1 MGTKSTPFGAFLAL
15 GGVVVQTLP
24 YGSNVCVLTVV
35 GKGRGARQTDRQT
48 EAQERERQTDRQTDR
63 DRQTETEREVC
74 FFNNMIPC
82 GDIKCHKCQM

>member
-35 GKGRGARQTDRQT
+35 GKGRGG
-48 EAQERERQTDRQTDR
+48 QTDRQTDR
-63 DRQTETEREVC
+63 GTGERERDRQTDRQRQTNRDRKRSM
-74 FFNNMIPC
+74 FL
-82 GDIKCHKCQM
+82 

>member
-63 DRQTETEREVC
+63 QRQTNRDRKRSM
-74 FFNNMIPC
+74 FL
-82 GDIKCHKCQM
+82 